1 MGPMQGQS
9 EFFPGQILETGRWG
23 DGGIRGGEWGGA
35 REAVFSLVTLSWTS
49 VSLELLAP
57 LSQLL

>member
-9 EFFPGQILETGRWG
+9 EFFPGQIWETRGWG
-23 DGGIRGGEWGGA
+23 DGGIRVGEWGRG

-49 VSLELLAP
+49 VSLGLLEP